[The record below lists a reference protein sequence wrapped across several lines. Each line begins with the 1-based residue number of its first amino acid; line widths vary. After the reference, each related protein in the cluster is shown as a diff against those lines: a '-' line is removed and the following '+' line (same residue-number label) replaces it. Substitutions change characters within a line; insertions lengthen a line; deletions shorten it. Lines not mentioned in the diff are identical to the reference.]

1 MNEATYQVITL
12 APGEA
17 RVLQLAGGDWVCV
30 VGVAETAGPSASD
43 PATGPTN
50 APSGEFDYSAS
61 TYLLDY
67 AASTYSTDVDAAT
80 SLPKPP
86 STPTWGTVMF
96 AEPID
101 ALSGVAYFDESLFKM
116 RFEPN
121 PGTVDIPGLHVVS
134 PQLADAIKLDRT
146 VEFGGVQSSG
156 IE

>member
-30 VGVAETAGPSASD
+30 VGVAETADPSAPD
-43 PATGPTN
+43 PGTGPTN

-61 TYLLDY
+61 TY
-67 AASTYSTDVDAAT
+67 STGDDAAT
-80 SLPKPP
+80 NLPKPP

-121 PGTVDIPGLHVVS
+121 PGTVDIPGFHVIS

-146 VEFGGVQSSG
+146 VEFGGTQSLG